1 MNVYDHNF
9 KLRKAALGAALG
21 FFIGLIIL
29 FRSESIITLILGIFA
44 ASYTLGVL
52 GFLSENIS
60 GIRKLAVGIILL
72 LPVVLLSIIFPTLF
86 VSTCLGHAMPGYEV
100 KKNIFTGEVKHNE
113 YVGDRGCADLLPWYY
128 VKLED
133 KERAEKEI
141 KNYCQNH
148 NQSRVCRPDADAA
161 MSWAGYH

>member
-1 MNVYDHNF
+1 VNVYDHDF
-9 KLRKAALGAALG
+9 KLRKAVLGAALG
-21 FFIGLIIL
+21 IFLGLVIF

-72 LPVVLLSIIFPTLF
+72 LPLVLLSIIFPLS
-86 VSTCLGHAMPGYEV
+86 VNYCQLHAMPGYEV

-141 KNYCQNH
+141 KNYCQDH

>member
-1 MNVYDHNF
+1 VNVYDYNI
-9 KLRKAALGAALG
+9 KLRKAVLGAALG

-86 VSTCLGHAMPGYEV
+86 VSNCIGHAIPGHEV
-100 KKNIFTGEVKHNE
+100 KKNIFTGEIKHNE
-113 YVGDRGCADLLPWYY
+113 YIGDPSCAELLPWYY
-128 VKLED
+128 IKLD
-133 KERAEKEI
+133 KEKAEKEI
-141 KNYCQNH
+141 QSYCQNH
-148 NQSRVCRPDADAA
+148 NQSSVCGPGAEIA
-161 MSWAGYH
+161 MGLAGYH